1 VKEPTNKPIGKP
13 RADVDFKFEKDAFS
27 GKGRQNNSGAVP
39 AISGVVG
46 AGAGR
51 LSPEEQA
58 AALVALRQ
66 TLGDD
71 VFTAVATKA
80 APADESDVQDNERTN
95 AAAIKLDDVLASA
108 LVGEGYERVAKLTYR
123 ADWSTADVE
132 HILLFSTYG
141 SPKEFLT
148 GELGVRNKEAES
160 FAEGCRSR
168 YADPII
174 RNSDFVPPRW
184 WCWLHCSLGSLANW
198 PGANL
203 FMPNF
208 ASDELK
214 RKVTEAVTGFLRPYV
229 GAVTTVQRLFDFL
242 AQDSEPMRWFR
253 TGPYFRAAEVVYLG
267 RKLGVPSERLQEIAR
282 PYSKL
287 VANGIDLKAM
297 TPEEYIL
304 RIIKDADAALS
315 AGGEAR

>member
-1 VKEPTNKPIGKP
+1 VKEPTNKPTDRP
-13 RADVDFKFEKDAFS
+13 LADADRKFEKDALS
-27 GKGRQNNSGAVP
+27 GKERQDNSGVVP
-39 AISGVVG
+39 AISGAVG
-46 AGAGR
+46 VGAGR
-51 LSPEEQA
+51 LSSEEQA
-58 AALVALRQ
+58 AALAALRQ
-66 TLGDD
+66 ALGDD
-71 VFTAVATKA
+71 VFTALATKA
-80 APADESDVQDNERTN
+80 APADKADVQDNGQAN
-95 AAAIKLDDVLASA
+95 AAAIKLDDLLASA
-108 LVGEGYERVAKLTYR
+108 LAGVGYERVAKLTYR
-123 ADWSTADVE
+123 ADWSTAEVE
-132 HILLFSTYG
+132 HILFFSTHG
-141 SPKEFLT
+141 SPKGFLT

-160 FAEGCRSR
+160 FAEGCRNR

-203 FMPNF
+203 FMPKF
-208 ASDELK
+208 TPDELK

-267 RKLGVPSERLQEIAR
+267 RKLGVPSERLQEITR

-287 VANGIDLKAM
+287 IANGIDLKAM
-297 TPEEYIL
+297 TPEEYML
-304 RIIKDADAALS
+304 RIVRDADSVLS
-315 AGGEAR
+315 AGS